1 MQAFVTLLAL
11 AILKNQFGDNRNEWK
26 MIEKKARKF
35 VKLTKIDT
43 KSMSKAIDSYFEWS
57 NIVKI

>member
-1 MQAFVTLLAL
+1 MFMQAFVTLLAL

-35 VKLTKIDT
+35 VKLTKVDT
-43 KSMSKAIDSYFEWS
+43 KSMSKAIDSYFE
-57 NIVKI
+57 